1 MLELSTL
8 GLLLSEPLHGYRL
21 KQQLE
26 LFMSCC
32 ISVNYGAIYPLLRR
46 LEEREE
52 ITTLVTD
59 STEATIRKTYAITAK
74 GRERWR
80 EKMLE
85 HPQESWVNSRS
96 RFTIKFFFFS
106 HLEPNERVML
116 LKNRLSVCHQRRESF
131 EVEHIPLSNPY
142 ASTAWKRS
150 LEILSSEIQWLSEQL
165 VNEQALVNQI
175 KINPASNPVNRI

>member
-1 MLELSTL
+1 MLKLSTL

-32 ISVNYGAIYPLLRR
+32 ISVNYGAIYPLLKR
-46 LEEREE
+46 LEERGE

-59 STEATIRKTYAITAK
+59 STDATIRKTYSITAQ

-85 HPQESWVNSRS
+85 HPHESWVNSRS

-106 HLEPNERVML
+106 HLEPHERVIL
-116 LKNRLSVCHQRRESF
+116 LQNRLSACLYRRESF
-131 EVEHIPLSNPY
+131 ETEDIALSNSY
-142 ASTAWKRS
+142 ASSAWKRS
-150 LEILSSEIQWLSEQL
+150 LEILNSESQWLEEQL
-165 VNEQALVNQI
+165 SKEQELVN
-175 KINPASNPVNRI
+175 